1 MRAVKLKTA
10 YLHNPLGI
18 DIAVPRLFWNCSGGV
33 TQTAYQLVCRDDA
46 ENALWDSGKTAGNT
60 MRVQYAG
67 KSLKSRSE

>member
-33 TQTAYQLVCRDDA
+33 TQTAYQVVCRDDA
-46 ENALWDSGKTAGNT
+46 GNALWDSHHAGAICGKEPE
-60 MRVQYAG
+60 
-67 KSLKSRSE
+67 KP